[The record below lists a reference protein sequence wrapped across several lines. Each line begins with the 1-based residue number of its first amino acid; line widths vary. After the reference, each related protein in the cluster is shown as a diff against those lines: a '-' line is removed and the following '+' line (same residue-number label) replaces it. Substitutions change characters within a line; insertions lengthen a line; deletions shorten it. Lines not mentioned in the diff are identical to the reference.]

1 MSSRSRDPIL
11 THRNS
16 AFTLV
21 ELLVVIAIIG
31 ILVALLLPAIQA
43 AREAARRSECI
54 NNFKQIGIAMHNYHD
69 TNKKFPPGWIYNG
82 TGGRK
87 EFGWAVNLLPFI
99 EQTAIYDVL
108 EPTRTRLHALVTD
121 PAPSAE
127 IQLALQT
134 TIPGYT
140 CPSDQTSRLADTL
153 NFGDFSVWR
162 LAKSNYIACATWG
175 TMVIGGTTRYP
186 THAYDVGGMLFGN
199 SYLNIADCRDG
210 TSMTIMCSERAYRHH
225 AATWAGVGQNDS
237 YGNEGTPRNS
247 FRGSFAI
254 NFDYT
259 AAGSPENQAK
269 GWTSEHPGG
278 VNILLTD
285 GSVNFLSETANRTV
299 LQYMC
304 MRSDGQAVDLP
315 W

>member
-1 MSSRSRDPIL
+1 MVRTLRAAKFQRP
-11 THRNS
+11 RS

-54 NNFKQIGIAMHNYHD
+54 NNFKQIGVAMHNYHD
-69 TNKKFPPGWIYNG
+69 THKRFPAGWIYNG
-82 TGGRK
+82 TAGHK
-87 EFGWAVNLLPFI
+87 EFRWGTALLPFL
-99 EQTAIYDVL
+99 EQIAIYDVL
-108 EPTRTRLHALVTD
+108 QPERSRLQALVVD

-127 IQLALQT
+127 IQTALQS
-134 TIPGYT
+134 TIPGYL
-140 CPSDQTSRLADTL
+140 CPSDVSRKLADNL
-153 NFGDFSVWR
+153 NFGDFSAWR
-162 LAKSNYIACATWG
+162 LAKSNYIGCATWSTKVVG
-175 TMVIGGTTRYP
+175 TTTRYP
-186 THAYDVGGMLFGN
+186 THNYDVGGMLFGN
-199 SYLNIADCRDG
+199 SWLNTADCLDG
-210 TSMTIMCSERAYRHH
+210 TSMTIFCSERAYRWH
-225 AATWAGVGQNDS
+225 AATWAGVGRNDS

-247 FRGSFAI
+247 FRGSFTI
-254 NFDYT
+254 NFDYS

-278 VNILLTD
+278 VGVLLVD
-285 GSVNFLSETANRTV
+285 GSVNFLPQSTNRTV

-304 MRSDGQAVDLP
+304 DRDDGNAVDLP